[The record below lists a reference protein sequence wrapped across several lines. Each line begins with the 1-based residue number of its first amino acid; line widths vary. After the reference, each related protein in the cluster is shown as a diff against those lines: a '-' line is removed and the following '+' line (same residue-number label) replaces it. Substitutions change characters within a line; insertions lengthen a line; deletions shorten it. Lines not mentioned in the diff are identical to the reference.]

1 MSDVRELEA
10 FLLSAEWRD
19 TSRGLE
25 LTLWGSSPEH
35 GPVRATLTR
44 QEAVMFVPRSAETK
58 AGRRVP
64 RALRSRE
71 GADVDAV
78 YFTTQR
84 ALVDERA
91 RLHATGGRTLEA
103 DVKPSSRFLMERF
116 IKGGFSL
123 RGRAS
128 LEARVLHFHNP
139 AVHAAELTPKLR
151 TLSLDL
157 ETDGWD
163 GPVLSA
169 ALAGC
174 GLEHV
179 FMVQKGGPPTPLGVN
194 GSPGLTFHA
203 DEAAALEALFLAIRE
218 CDPDALLG
226 WNVVD
231 FDLRVLDA
239 RCLALGLPFAIGRAG
254 ETARVLLGETAN
266 SRLEGKTT
274 NSRLEGKT
282 ANSRLEGKTANSPSS
297 VSIARVPG
305 RVVLDGVATLKNASW
320 AFERYTLEHVARTLL
335 GRGKKRAEHVDAL
348 VEIRRMYRDD
358 PAALAAYNL
367 EDARLALEIFEK
379 AELVEFTIAR
389 AKLTGLP
396 LDRQGGSVAAFDYL
410 YLPRLHR
417 KGFVAPD
424 VGTNAPVAS
433 PGGQVLDSVPGLFT
447 HVASFDFR
455 SLYPSIIRTFQ
466 IDPLG
471 LWFPGEKPVTGFEG
485 AAFLREGAIL
495 PEIIS
500 HLHEERTRAREA
512 GNETLSRAIK
522 ILMNSFYGVLGTP
535 GCRFFDP
542 RLASS
547 ITLRG
552 REIIERSQAYLEERG
567 LQVIYGDT
575 DSLFVKLDPQL
586 DEVAAVAEGKRL
598 AESLNAFWGEQVAR
612 EHGLTSFLE
621 LRFDA
626 LFLEFLMPTMRGS
639 EKGSKKR
646 YAGTTRAKDGSA
658 QLIIRGLEAI
668 RTDWTPLAREA
679 QRELLTRVFAHQP
692 WDTWLLDLRERL
704 MRGELDEQLV
714 YRKRLRRGMNDYAS
728 VPPHVK
734 AARLLES
741 EEGDDTPASEVEYVM
756 TTKGPEPLS
765 LRTAQ
770 IDYTHYLDK
779 QLAPAVDV
787 VLHLLGTS
795 FERIA
800 GTQLSLFD

>member
-1 MSDVRELEA
+1 MSAARELEV
-10 FLLSAEWRD
+10 FLLSVEWRD
-19 TSRGLE
+19 TARGVE
-25 LTLWGSSPEH
+25 LTLWGSSKE
-35 GPVRATLTR
+35 GPVRATLTG
-44 QEAVMFVPRSAETK
+44 QEAVMFVPRIAETK
-58 AGRRVP
+58 SGRRVP
-64 RALRSRE
+64 RPLKSRE

-78 YFTTQR
+78 YFTSQR
-84 ALVDERA
+84 ALLQERD
-91 RLHATGGRTLEA
+91 RIHAGSGRTLEA
-103 DVKPSSRFLMERF
+103 DVKPSNRFLMERF

-123 RGRAS
+123 WGPAKP
-128 LEARVLHFHNP
+128 ENGVLRFMNP
-139 AVHAAELTPKLR
+139 QVHAADVTPTLR
-151 TLSLDL
+151 TLSLDI

-163 GPVLSA
+163 GPVLSL

-174 GLEHV
+174 GLEQV
-179 FMVQKGGPPTPLGVN
+179 FIVQGGVDV
-194 GSPGLTFHA
+194 PGLSFHQ
-203 DEAAALEALFLAIRE
+203 DERAALEACFLAIRTA
-218 CDPDALLG
+218 DPDALLG

-239 RCLALGLPFAIGRAG
+239 RCLALGMTFAIGRCG
-254 ETARVLLGETAN
+254 ETARVLLGETA
-266 SRLEGKTT
+266 
-274 NSRLEGKT
+274 
-282 ANSRLEGKTANSPSS
+282 SS

-305 RVVLDGVATLKNASW
+305 RVVLDGVATLRNASW

-335 GRGKKRAEHVDAL
+335 GRGKKRAAGVDAL
-348 VEIRRMYRDD
+348 AEIRRMYRDD
-358 PAALAAYNL
+358 PSALAQYNL
-367 EDARLALEIFEK
+367 EDARLALEIFQK
-379 AELVEFTIAR
+379 AELVEFTVAR

-417 KGFVAPD
+417 RGFIAPD

-433 PGGQVLDSVPGLFT
+433 PGGHVLESMPGLFT
-447 HVASFDFR
+447 HVAAFDFR

-466 IDPLG
+466 VDPMG
-471 LWFPGEKPVTGFEG
+471 LWFPGADPVMGFEG
-485 AAFLREGAIL
+485 AKFARAGAVL

-500 HLHEERTRAREA
+500 HLHDERTKARET

-552 REIIERSQAYLEERG
+552 REIIERSQRFLEERG

-575 DSLFVKLDPQL
+575 DSLFVRLDPKLD
-586 DEVAAVAEGKRL
+586 EAAAQEEGKRL
-598 AESLNAFWGEQVAR
+598 AGNLNAFWSEQVQR

-626 LFLEFLMPTMRGS
+626 LFLTFLMPTMRGS

-646 YAGTTRAKDGSA
+646 YAGTVRAKDGST
-658 QLIIRGLEAI
+658 QLIVRGLEAI

-679 QRELLTRVFAHQP
+679 QRELLERVFAQKP
-692 WDTWLLDLRERL
+692 WEEWLLALREQLVHGR
-704 MRGELDEQLV
+704 LDEQLV

-734 AARLLES
+734 AARLLETEAS
-741 EEGDDTPASEVEYVM
+741 DDAPASEVEYVM

-765 LRTAQ
+765 VRSAP
-770 IDYTHYLDK
+770 IDYDHYLDK
-779 QLAPAVDV
+779 QLGPAVDV
-787 VLHLLGTS
+787 VLGLLGTS

-800 GTQLSLFD
+800 GLQLSLFE

>member
-1 MSDVRELEA
+1 MSAVRELEA

-19 TSRGLE
+19 TARGLE
-25 LTLWGSSPEH
+25 LTLWGSSPTE
-35 GPVRATLTR
+35 GPVRATLTG
-44 QEAVMFVPRSAETK
+44 QEAVMFVPRASETK

-64 RALRSRE
+64 RALRSRD
-71 GADVDAV
+71 GAPVDAV
-78 YFTTQR
+78 YFTSQR

-91 RLHATGGRTLEA
+91 RLHTTGGLTLEA

-123 RGRAS
+123 RGPAKS
-128 LEARVLHFHNP
+128 EPAVLHFHNP
-139 AVHAAELTPKLR
+139 VVHAADVTPKLR
-151 TLSLDL
+151 ALSLDL

-174 GLEHV
+174 GREHV
-179 FMVQKGGPPTPLGVN
+179 FMVQNGELAPRGKDGVDQ
-194 GSPGLTFHA
+194 PGLSFHP
-203 DEAAALEALFLAIRE
+203 DEGAALEALFFAIRDA
-218 CDPDALLG
+218 DPDALLG

-254 ETARVLLGETAN
+254 EKARVLLGETAQN
-266 SRLEGKTT
+266 
-274 NSRLEGKT
+274 
-282 ANSRLEGKTANSPSS
+282 

-379 AELVEFTIAR
+379 AELIEFTIAR

-424 VGTNAPVAS
+424 VGTNAPAAS
-433 PGGQVLDSVPGLFT
+433 PGGHVLDSVPGLFT

-471 LWFPGEKPVTGFEG
+471 LWFPGPHPVTGFEG
-485 AAFLREGAIL
+485 ASFMRTGAIL

-552 REIIERSQAYLEERG
+552 REIIERSQAYLEARG

-575 DSLFVKLDPQL
+575 DSLFVKLDPAL
-586 DEVAAVAEGKRL
+586 DEAAALAEGRRL
-598 AESLNAFWGEQVAR
+598 AESLNTFWRERVEA
-612 EHGLTSFLE
+612 EHGLESFLE

-646 YAGTTRAKDGSA
+646 YAGTTRAKDGTT

-692 WDTWLLDLRERL
+692 WDAWLLSLRERL

-741 EEGDDTPASEVEYVM
+741 EDGDDTPASEVEYVM

-765 LRTAQ
+765 LRTAPLSPRGASSPM
-770 IDYTHYLDK
+770 DYAHYLDK

-800 GTQLSLFD
+800 GTQLSLF